1 MRFLHLGLVLSLVL
15 TTKASDDSNYDDSVS
30 EDPTGRAGVHGHPK
44 VAAGSGRP
52 KPISETPLM
61 SREADSEK
69 HTMPPFMTED
79 NAMMPSDELTNSHE
93 SNEALI
99 EEMSEQDKVISVHEF
114 KEVLHE
120 LVKDAI
126 DKIVMKKAG
135 IMGKLKTAKQNLI
148 GQDGEATGRDPQS
161 HQFDVLSICLHIFQL
176 TPKECEKFL
185 PNF

>member
-1 MRFLHLGLVLSLVL
+1 
-15 TTKASDDSNYDDSVS
+15 
-30 EDPTGRAGVHGHPK
+30 
-44 VAAGSGRP
+44 
-52 KPISETPLM
+52 
-61 SREADSEK
+61 
-69 HTMPPFMTED
+69 
-79 NAMMPSDELTNSHE
+79 MMPSKELTNSHE

-161 HQFDVLSICLHIFQL
+161 HPSLPPECLDHLLCIHIAQL
-176 TPKECEKFL
+176 TPKEC
-185 PNF
+185 